1 VRSGSGA
8 SLHTPQPPTLIGLEL
23 LSPSALTRYLG
34 CAHAATLARELRGSS
49 EQFAVSEYEQLIRD
63 KGDAHEQAYLAELQ
77 QRAEVATIERDAS
90 RAVMAERTR
99 AAMVAGAEA
108 IFQATFV
115 HERWRGHAD
124 FLERIEG
131 ETTLGGYGYEAVDTK
146 LARNEARPSHVL
158 QLCFYSECIEQ
169 IQGVAPAHMHLQLG
183 SGRRES
189 LRPRDFDA
197 YFARAK
203 RSLERFADEQPATIP
218 YPCAACP
225 QCDFRAHCE
234 REWRARDD
242 LSYVAGIRHSQAV
255 SLEQEG
261 VDTLA
266 ALGDAAAI
274 AHVLSV
280 PASALGGLHEQAAL
294 QVTTRATGS
303 IATLQRPAEQGRGFA
318 LLPQPSRLDMAID
331 LEGDPFWRADR
342 ELTFMFGLLERAGE
356 AWTYSADW
364 AHDELEEAR
373 LAGRVID
380 AIHARLRDDPG
391 LHVYHYGAVEVS
403 VLKRICMQNATHE
416 EQLDNLLRRH
426 VFVDVVQAVKQSTR
440 IGLEGYGLK
449 AVERLPGFV
458 RTADVGKGADAVLE
472 YERWLADGSGVHLE
486 AIERYND
493 EDCRSTVAVADWLR
507 GTAPPDTAWLA
518 PILVPID
525 DADEREPSARDLLRL
540 ELVGGEEPGS
550 ERWLAGELLAYHRRA
565 AKPQWWAHFARM
577 EMTTEEL
584 HDEAE
589 SLAGLLPDP
598 TRVPYPVKG
607 TLAYPMTF
615 PPQEHKV
622 GPGSYVDAETAKAV
636 NVERLDEED
645 GVVWIARRATRDD
658 PFPRAIVPGTPLP
671 MGGHEAAL
679 ERLAVSLRD
688 RTAEFPA
695 LEGLLRNDLPVVA
708 GRAPG
713 SAIQT
718 SDLQELRGLALGL
731 TSSSLVIQGPPGTGK
746 TYTGARLVTE
756 LVRAGKH
763 VGITAFSHKAIDNL
777 CREIETAACEE
788 GLLFD
793 GTRHGKP
800 HLHDGTC
807 IKRADAAPYPASVV
821 VASTSWL
828 FAKGDHHFDYLV
840 IDEAGQFALADALAC
855 GTSADNLILLG
866 DPSQL
871 SQVVQ
876 GTHPPGTAASALG
889 HVLGEHQTIP
899 PDRGVFLDTS
909 WRMHPEICS
918 FISGEF
924 YDDRLRSHRCCGE
937 RSTSAGSGL
946 RMLEVEHVGNASR
959 SREEASA
966 IGDRIAELLRETRTD
981 EHGVTRPIVPD
992 DIMVVTPYNAQVR
1005 TLRSELPDGVRIGTV
1020 DKFQGQEA
1028 PIVFFSMASSSGEDA
1043 PRAAGFLFSRNRL
1056 NVAISRAQSLAY
1068 LVCSPRLLDARA
1080 TNVEDMRLVN
1090 SLCRLAEVARVE
1102 LSLR

>member
-1 VRSGSGA
+1 VSEIA
-8 SLHTPQPPTLIGLEL
+8 W

-34 CAHAATLARELRGSS
+34 CAHAATLARELGRSS
-49 EQFAVSEYEQLIRD
+49 EQYAVSEYEQLIRA
-63 KGDAHEQAYLAELQ
+63 KGDAHEQAYLQELRT
-77 QRAEVATIERDAS
+77 RAHVTTIERDTS
-90 RAVMAERTR
+90 YPVMAARTR
-99 AAMVAGAEA
+99 AEMEAGAEA

-115 HERWRGHAD
+115 SDGWRGHAD
-124 FLERIEG
+124 FLERVDR
-131 ETTLGGYGYEAVDTK
+131 ETALGSFGYEAVDTK

-158 QLCFYSECIEQ
+158 QLCFYSACIEE
-169 IQGVAPAHMHLQLG
+169 IQGVAPEQMHLQLG

-189 LRPRDFDA
+189 LRPRDFGA
-197 YFARAK
+197 YFARAR
-203 RSLERFADEQPATIP
+203 RSLERFGDMQPPTVP
-218 YPCAACP
+218 YPCAACR
-225 QCDFRAHCE
+225 QCDYSLHCQ
-234 REWRARDD
+234 REWRAKDD
-242 LSYVAGIRHSQAV
+242 LSFVAGIRHSQAV
-255 SLEQEG
+255 SLEQDG
-261 VDTLA
+261 VETLA
-266 ALGDAAAI
+266 ALGDTSAI
-274 AHVLSV
+274 AHVRSV
-280 PASALGGLHEQAAL
+280 SPSGLAGLHEQAAL
-294 QVTTRATGS
+294 QVRTRTSGA
-303 IATLQRPAEQGRGFA
+303 IATLQRPAEPGRGFA

-356 AWTYSADW
+356 GWTYRAER
-364 AHDELEEAR
+364 AHDEDEEAR
-373 LAGRVID
+373 LAERVID

-391 LHVYHYGAVEVS
+391 MHVYHYGAVEVS
-403 VLKRICMQNATHE
+403 VLKRICMQNATRE

-449 AVERLPGFV
+449 AVEQLPGFV

-472 YERWLADGSGVHLE
+472 YERWLDDKDEAHLE

-493 EDCRSTVAVADWLR
+493 EDCRSTVAVVDWLR
-507 GTAPPDTAWLA
+507 ATAPADTPWLA
-518 PILVPID
+518 PIHVPI
-525 DADEREPSARDLLRL
+525 ADVDEAEPTTRDLLRL
-540 ELVGGEEPGS
+540 ELVEGEEPGS

-565 AKPQWWAHFARM
+565 AKPQWWAHYARM

-584 HDEAE
+584 YEESE
-589 SLAGLLPDP
+589 SLAGLAPDP
-598 TRVPYPVKG
+598 TREPYPVDRS
-607 TLAYPMTF
+607 LAYPMTF
-615 PPQEHKV
+615 PPQEHKI
-622 GPGSYVDAETAKAV
+622 GPGHYVDAETGGGV
-636 NVERLDEED
+636 IVERLDED
-645 GVVWIARRATRDD
+645 LGIVWIKRTAKRDD
-658 PFPRAIVPGTPLP
+658 PFPRAIVPGKPLS

-679 ERLAVSLRD
+679 ERLAVSVRD
-688 RTAEFPA
+688 RTVEFPA
-695 LEGLLRNDLPVVA
+695 LERMLRNDLPVIA
-708 GRAPG
+708 GRAAG

-718 SDLQELRGLALGL
+718 NDLHELRGLALGL
-731 TSSSLVIQGPPGTGK
+731 ASSSLVIQGPPGSGK

-756 LVRAGKH
+756 LVRAGKR

-777 CREIETAACEE
+777 CREIETAAAKE
-788 GLLFD
+788 GLHFE

-800 HLHDGTC
+800 HHHDGAC
-807 IKRADAAPYPASVV
+807 MKRADAAPYPDSAV

-876 GTHPPGTAASALG
+876 GTHPPGSAASVLG

-899 PDRGVFLDTS
+899 PDRGIFLDTS
-909 WRMHPEICS
+909 WRMDPEICS
-918 FISGEF
+918 FISEEF
-924 YDDRLRSHRCCGE
+924 YDGRLGSNPCCAV
-937 RSTSAGSGL
+937 RSTSVGSGL
-946 RMLEVEHVGNASR
+946 RMLAVEHVGNASR
-959 SREEASA
+959 SREEAAA
-966 IGDRIAELLRETRTD
+966 IRERVDELLRGTRID
-981 EHGVTRPIVPD
+981 EEGAVHPVLPG

-1005 TLRSELPDGVRIGTV
+1005 TLRAELPEGVRIGTV
-1020 DKFQGQEA
+1020 DRFQGQEA

-1043 PRAAGFLFSRNRL
+1043 PRDAGFLFSRNRL